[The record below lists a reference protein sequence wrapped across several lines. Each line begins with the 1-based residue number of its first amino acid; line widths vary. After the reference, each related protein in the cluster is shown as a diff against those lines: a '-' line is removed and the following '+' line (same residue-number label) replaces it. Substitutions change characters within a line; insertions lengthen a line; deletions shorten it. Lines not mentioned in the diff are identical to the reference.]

1 MGERVGVGIYCTVYG
16 GGKIRERAVWERVG
30 VMIYSIL
37 VEEESGKG
45 QYGRE
50 GWSRDIQYMS
60 GGRIRERAIWERGL
74 G

>member
-1 MGERVGVGIYCTVYG
+1 MRERVGVGIYS
-16 GGKIRERAVWERVG
+16 RW
-30 VMIYSIL
+30 

-45 QYGRE
+45 PYGRE
-50 GWSRDIQYMS
+50 GWVGIYSIWWRENQGKGRMGEGWGDDIQYIG